1 MGHPHSDA
9 LHLVER
15 FRRVAYNTLEL
26 ELTVD
31 DPKAYTASWTAN
43 KVFQLRQP
51 TARAGGGACEDM
63 FINDA
68 FGLKPMLPSR

>member
-15 FRRVAYNTLEL
+15 FRRVASDTLEL
-26 ELTVD
+26 EMTVD
-31 DPKAYTASWTAN
+31 DSKAYSAPWTVQ
-43 KVFQLRQP
+43 KVFQLRP
-51 TARAGGGACEDM
+51 PSVRAGGAACEDI
-63 FINDA
+63 FINEA